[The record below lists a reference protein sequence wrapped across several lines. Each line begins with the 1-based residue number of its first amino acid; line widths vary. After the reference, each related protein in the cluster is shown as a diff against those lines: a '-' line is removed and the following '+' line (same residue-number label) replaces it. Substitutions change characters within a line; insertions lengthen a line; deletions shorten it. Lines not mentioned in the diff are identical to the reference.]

1 MPAPA
6 AQSAT
11 EEELS
16 RRTGYILIKDKE
28 DISETPKT
36 DSISEA
42 VSENRDVNE
51 QNYATNPDL
60 TSSVIKQNQN
70 YYNNNLYQDYES
82 NVTANNESQVNE
94 PGPFGSNIRDVP
106 REESSLTGE
115 DRKRPSEFDVNKAG
129 VIPEKVNQSFN
140 AVKVSEKNSQSTF
153 YDQEDGEEQEG
164 DDFNLKSTIAHLQ
177 GDLVYSV
184 GVFVSAVIINL
195 FPNLRFMDS
204 LCTLLFSYVAVEL
217 TFPIFAESS
226 RILLEGISDGT
237 LFLRSSTP
245 TALLINMENG
255 FKFDKSWPE

>member
-6 AQSAT
+6 AKSAT

-16 RRTGYILIKDKE
+16 RRNGYILIKDKE
-28 DISETPKT
+28 DISETPNT
-36 DSISEA
+36 DSKSEA
-42 VSENRDVNE
+42 VSENRDANE
-51 QNYATNPDL
+51 KNYATNPDL

-82 NVTANNESQVNE
+82 NVTANNDYQVNDS
-94 PGPFGSNIRDVP
+94 GPFGSNIRDVP
-106 REESSLTGE
+106 REDSSLAGE

-129 VIPEKVNQSFN
+129 VIPEKVNESFN
-140 AVKVSEKNSQSTF
+140 AVKVSEKNSDSSF
-153 YDQEDGEEQEG
+153 YDREDEEEDEG

-184 GVFVSAVIINL
+184 GVFISAVVINL

-217 TFPIFAESS
+217 TFPIFTESS
-226 RILLEGISDGT
+226 RILLEGIPEGKLYVHIIKSQ
-237 LFLRSSTP
+237 SS
-245 TALLINMENG
+245 I
-255 FKFDKSWPE
+255 